1 MEIEFGEIE
10 GNQQQGFLA
19 PVGAVAVGCCDFR
32 LDITPGFIEGFGE
45 QRYVLVRAFN
55 VVKRRF
61 GLIAHKHAFP
71 DASLR
76 GWHDILRFIYS
87 RTNAGLG
94 EC

>member
-1 MEIEFGEIE
+1 MEVEFGEIE

-32 LDITPGFIEGFGE
+32 LDITPGFIEGLGE
-45 QRYVLVRAFN
+45 QSYILVGTFD

-71 DASLR
+71 AATLR
-76 GWHDILRFIYS
+76 GWLDIY
-87 RTNAGLG
+87 
-94 EC
+94 